1 MMAIGEVARTVGVR
15 ASTLRYYE
23 SQGIIRPAV
32 RGLNGYRFYSNEA
45 VNFLTFVKRAQSLG
59 LTLKE
64 IKSLLELSCEDR
76 ERCGHLKQ
84 LAREHVQQ
92 IDRTIMELQQLKSEL
107 RALLRRKVRRPRK
120 NSVCPLIDAA

>member
-23 SQGIIRPAV
+23 SQGIIWPAV

-107 RALLRRKVRRPRK
+107 RALLRRKVPRPRK